1 MELRPGDKEIVSAII
16 SAPQLSFQDI
26 AAQVGMTAQQVA
38 KRYRQL
44 NAAGVVEVR
53 GHTNPQADGRAA
65 WLVRIG
71 VDPVRARDLANS
83 LVRSPRSRWVRIS
96 VDRTEILMGLVGLSE
111 ESDNV
116 LDRLPR
122 AEGVRYVKVCQL
134 LDVPV
139 PGWRRNQDVPTFDID
154 DLDRLI
160 LEELSRDGRLSNAD
174 LGRQLEVDSSTVSRR
189 RRRMEEA
196 GFLHYVVDVDLE
208 APGAEVLAWMK
219 VVPGGASARGLGEI
233 WEAVEGKA
241 GCRFFAYISGENN
254 VFADFY
260 GDTYGEVL
268 ALIDSLDLGHV
279 TAMELQPVQ
288 PPLKRTGTFLPRV

>member
-1 MELRPGDKEIVSAII
+1 MELLPGDKEIVSALCA
-16 SAPQLSFQDI
+16 APQLSFQDI

-38 KRYRQL
+38 KRFRQL

-71 VDPVRARDLANS
+71 VDPVRARELANS

-96 VDRTEILMGLVGLSE
+96 MDRTEVLTGLVGLSE
-111 ESDNV
+111 ESDSV
-116 LDRLPR
+116 LDRLLR
-122 AEGVRYVKVCQL
+122 AQGVRYVKAHQL

-139 PGWRRNQDVPTFDID
+139 PGWRRNQDVPNFAID
-154 DLDRLI
+154 DLDRAI
-160 LEELSRDGRLSNAD
+160 LEELSRDGRQSNAN

-208 APGAEVLAWMK
+208 APGAEVLVWMK
-219 VVPGGASARGLGEI
+219 AVPGGASARGLGEI
-233 WEAVEGKA
+233 WEAVEGRE
-241 GCRFFAYISGENN
+241 GCRFFAYLSGENN

-268 ALIDSLDLGHV
+268 ALIDSLDLPHV
-279 TAMELQPVQ
+279 TAMEMQPVQ
-288 PPLKRTGTFLPRV
+288 APLKRTGTFLPRV